1 MGATMSVAN
10 GADDP
15 KTVGFLDLPT
25 EVRDQIYREL
35 LLQPIGY
42 GAARQCREFETS
54 ILRANKQIHREA
66 SEVLYEENA
75 WVIFEMRTRS
85 KIERLIKDHYSIAIS
100 RGNALSGKLPFG
112 GIPTLRVYLEE
123 PRCRDSETLRYVVL
137 PLEWVGHTTNA
148 FVRGEYS
155 GGLEMAVHFHTQRQH
170 ESRQRMVVE
179 FLETLREIREVV
191 VTGLN
196 PPFLG
201 RYLAEEMMTAIASTD
216 ELIDQTS
223 EYIRRAD
230 LALAQ
235 GQVYRAEELYDQGS
249 RNPVGYFESR
259 FYEVSHEAAYEATP
273 TQIEVFDSKTCECLE
288 GVAVC
293 SLRHGDSLSACTK
306 LRMYLLT
313 KHTLSD
319 SQKARGFYYHG
330 LAAVAA
336 GLDHQALFSFLMA
349 LALVPGYEA
358 VDKEVD
364 ALEGR
369 VFKIK
374 GCSKS
379 KALIVKEVN
388 LELIRPLRH
397 KNAGDTK
404 PSREERGNL
413 ALQFKHCDKNLRQ
426 FLRVKAGFFV
436 L

>member
-1 MGATMSVAN
+1 MGATMSDEN
-10 GADDP
+10 GADSP
-15 KTVGFLDLPT
+15 KTVGFLDLPL

-35 LLQPIGY
+35 LFQPIGY

-75 WVIFEMRTRS
+75 WVIFEMRTRA
-85 KIERLIKDHYSIAIS
+85 KIERLIKDHYSIAMS
-100 RGNALSGKLPFG
+100 RGNSLSGKLPFG
-112 GIPTLRVYLEE
+112 GIPSLRVYLEE

-148 FVRGEYS
+148 FARGEYS
-155 GGLEMAVHFHTQRQH
+155 EKLEMAVHFHTQRQH

-179 FLETLREIREVV
+179 FLETLREIKKAV

-235 GQVYRAEELYDQGS
+235 GQVYRAQELYDQGS
-249 RNPVGYFESR
+249 RNPVGYIESR
-259 FYEVSHEAAYEATP
+259 VYPVSYEDTP
-273 TQIEVFDSKTCECLE
+273 TQIKVFDSKICECLE

-306 LRMYLLT
+306 LRKYVLK

-349 LALVPGYEA
+349 LALAPGYEA
-358 VDKEVD
+358 VDIEVD
-364 ALEGR
+364 ALEER

-374 GCSKS
+374 GYS
-379 KALIVKEVN
+379 KANALIIKEWN
-388 LELIRPLRH
+388 LDLIRPLRH

-404 PSREERGNL
+404 LSREERGNL
-413 ALQFKHCDKNLRQ
+413 ALQFKHCDRDLCR
-426 FLRVKAGFFV
+426 FLGVKAGIFV